1 MIGAALALAACQA
14 APGEGAKAAF
24 PDTDAPGY
32 AVLAAQC
39 SVCHAAPHPSRHTAF
54 EWRQVVRRMQMHRV
68 QRGLA
73 AISESDTKALLDY
86 LTRHARRAS

>member
-1 MIGAALALAACQA
+1 MTGAALALAACQA
-14 APGEGAKAAF
+14 APGEGTQGAF

-39 SVCHAAPHPSRHTAF
+39 SVCHAAPHPSRHSAF

-68 QRGLA
+68 QRGLG
-73 AISESDTKALLDY
+73 AISARDEKTLLDY